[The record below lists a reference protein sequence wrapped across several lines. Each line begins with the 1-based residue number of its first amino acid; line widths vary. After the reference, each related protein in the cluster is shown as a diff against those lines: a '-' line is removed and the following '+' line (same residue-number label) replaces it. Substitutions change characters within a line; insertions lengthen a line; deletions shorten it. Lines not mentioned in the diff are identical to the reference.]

1 MKRSVIATGKVV
13 GIVFNT
19 VVVLVL
25 SASLIASHRHRF
37 AGGFYPIF
45 TLFSIVLTAVST
57 GVNITNAEEEIK
69 NDTF

>member
-37 AGGFYPIF
+37 TYAAYPIF

-57 GVNITNAEEEIK
+57 GVNITNAQEKVK
-69 NDTF
+69 NDTL

>member
-25 SASLIASHRHRF
+25 SASLITSHRHRF
-37 AGGFYPIF
+37 AYAAYPIF
-45 TLFSIVLTAVST
+45 MLFSIGLTAVST
-57 GVNITNAEEEIK
+57 GVNITNAEEKIK
-69 NDTF
+69 NDTL